1 MSGLSLVVAGCR
13 GSMAVS
19 GPEYQ
24 RFGGNTTC
32 FYAEVEPG
40 HFLVVD
46 AGTGLREVQHLA
58 ASRPDPQRFSIFLT
72 HYHWDHIQGLPM
84 FTPLYD
90 PKTRVDIW
98 APALEGLDP
107 EETLCGVIRRPW
119 WPVALVDVPA
129 QMRIRALEDCIDVG
143 PIQVTHAELN
153 HPGGVVGY
161 RLQGDH
167 TVVIA
172 TDQECGDL
180 EADERL
186 IKLAHHAD
194 VLINDGQY
202 TPEERRGPRLG
213 WGHSDWDGA
222 VRIARGANV
231 GRLVLTSH
239 DPDRTDDQVT
249 AIRAAA
255 RMGFPFVDAAHEGMR
270 IPL

>member
-1 MSGLSLVVAGCR
+1 MTGLSLVVAGCR

-32 FYAEVEPG
+32 FYSEVEPD
-40 HFLVVD
+40 HFLIVD
-46 AGTGLREVQHLA
+46 AGTGLREVQHLIA
-58 ASRPDPQRFSIFLT
+58 GRNSPQRFSIFLS

-84 FTPLYD
+84 FSPLYD
-90 PKTRVDIW
+90 PANRVEIW
-98 APALEGLDP
+98 APPLEGCDP
-107 EETLCGVIRRPW
+107 EETLCSVICRPW
-119 WPVALVDVPA
+119 WPVALIDVPA
-129 QMRIRALEDCIDVG
+129 DLRIRPLEECIDVG
-143 PIQVTHAELN
+143 PIQVTHASLN

-161 RLQGDH
+161 RLEGSH

-172 TDQECGDL
+172 TDQENGDP

-186 IKLAHHAD
+186 VKLAHRAD

-213 WGHSDWDGA
+213 WGHSDWEGGA
-222 VRIARGANV
+222 RMAHAAKV
-231 GRLVLTSH
+231 GRLILTSH

-255 RMGFPFVDAAHEGMR
+255 RMAFPFVDAAHEGMR